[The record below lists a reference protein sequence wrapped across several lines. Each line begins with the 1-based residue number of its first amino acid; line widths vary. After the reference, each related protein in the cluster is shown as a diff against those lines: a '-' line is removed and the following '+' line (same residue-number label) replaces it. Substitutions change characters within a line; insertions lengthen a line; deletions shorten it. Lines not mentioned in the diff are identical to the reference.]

1 MKELKYDA
9 MIAIHGYDPEG
20 MDGGRGPE
28 EVWRDRLS
36 EGQESAQML
45 EEFGADV
52 VFAISGGGD
61 YGGKTEAEVIEEYA
75 SREFPG
81 IVENYDIIL
90 EDDSE
95 DTRGNIEQL
104 HDMAQELDTPAV
116 VPVSSPDHA
125 PRLLRDWNSYLD
137 EDDDDFWV
145 AVVGSDMPYAASG
158 KEPFIVEAAMYEEF
172 VDAFNEVWA
181 VEEQHYEEAAQEVK
195 QVLQKYHPE

>member
-1 MKELKYDA
+1 MEDQNYDA

-36 EGQESAQML
+36 EGYESARML
-45 EEFGADV
+45 EKFGADV

-61 YGGKTEAEVIEEYA
+61 YGGKTEAQVIEEFT
-75 SREFPG
+75 SREFPE
-81 IVENYDIIL
+81 VTENYDIVL

-95 DTRGNIEQL
+95 NTRGNIEQL
-104 HDMAQELDTPAV
+104 YDMAQELGTPAL

-125 PRLLRDWNSYLD
+125 PRLLRDWNSYLEGD
-137 EDDDDFWV
+137 KDDFWV
-145 AVVGSDMPYAASG
+145 AVVGSDMPYATSG

-172 VDAFNEVWA
+172 VDAFNEVWE
-181 VEEQHYEEAAQEVK
+181 VEEEHYEQAAEEVK